1 MVFIK
6 HFELAKKFNLPMF
19 FHSRSSEK
27 DFYDIL
33 KANIEGI
40 PGGILHCFTGSV
52 EEMKNLLE
60 LGIYIGLAG
69 LSFKTEENLK
79 MVKQIPLEK
88 IVLGTDCP
96 FCIVK
101 DDYAGAKYIKTHFE
115 ITPKSMYKTDNL
127 VKGRTEPCSLV

>member
-79 MVKQIPLEK
+79 MVK
-88 IVLGTDCP
+88 
-96 FCIVK
+96 
-101 DDYAGAKYIKTHFE
+101 
-115 ITPKSMYKTDNL
+115 
-127 VKGRTEPCSLV
+127 